1 MKPCALGSS
10 ALLAVAVP
18 VLALG
23 ASYDIPASCCV
34 IFAGKLV
41 THVETGFDGKY
52 CVINGVSI
60 GKAEEEENLRK
71 RIDYYAGTEFVA
83 DMVSEGATIEDAVV
97 ACVDREHAF
106 FRDLKRTII
115 ALPSSSRE
123 GGALPP
129 EIRDVVQ
136 RYHDV
141 ADTLWYDSQI
151 GMYAYRYRSGSVALV
166 VNTGFCATEA
176 LEPDPRFYSRIVEG
190 FIDHCGED
198 RRLLVMASSGAYA
211 LMYGKLGI
219 DEALRQFSEVDA
231 SREYIQGPISRSLLV
246 DILDHQ
252 DAGRR

>member
-1 MKPCALGSS
+1 MRPCALGSS

-23 ASYDIPASCCV
+23 ASCDIPASCHV

-41 THVETGFDGKY
+41 THVDTGFDGTY

-60 GKAEEEENLRK
+60 GKAKEEENLRK
-71 RIDYYAGTEFVA
+71 RIDDYADTEFVA

-97 ACVDREHAF
+97 ACVEREHAF
-106 FRDLKRTII
+106 FRDLERTII

-141 ADTLWYDSQI
+141 ADTLWYDRQI
-151 GMYAYRYRSGSVALV
+151 GKYAYRYRSDSVALIV
-166 VNTGFCATEA
+166 DTELCIPEA
-176 LEPDPRFYSRIVEG
+176 LEPDPLFYSRLVEG
-190 FIDHCGED
+190 FINHCGENGG
-198 RRLLVMASSGAYA
+198 LLVMASSGAYA

-219 DEALRQFSEVDA
+219 DEALRQFSEVEA
-231 SREYIQGPISRSLLV
+231 SHEYVQGPISRSLLV
-246 DILDHQ
+246 DILDRH
-252 DAGRR
+252 DSRRR